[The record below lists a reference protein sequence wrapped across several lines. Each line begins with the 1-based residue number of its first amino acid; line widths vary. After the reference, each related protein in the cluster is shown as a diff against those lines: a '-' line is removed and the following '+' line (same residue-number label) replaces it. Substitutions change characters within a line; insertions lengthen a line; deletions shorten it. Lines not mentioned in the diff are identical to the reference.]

1 MKGMK
6 KCTFGLIGLVLL
18 GVAATTVASKVR
30 DKKSQR
36 RLSQAAD
43 EGYEIAH
50 DIIYPSNHRAKKRK
64 NLRYGPV
71 Y

>member
-1 MKGMK
+1 MK
-6 KCTFGLIGLVLL
+6 KCTFGLIGLMIL
-18 GVAATTVASKVR
+18 GVAATTVACKVR

-36 RLSQAAD
+36 RLFQASE

-50 DIIYPSNHRAKKRK
+50 DIIYPDNHSSKRRK
-64 NLRYGPV
+64 LRYGPV